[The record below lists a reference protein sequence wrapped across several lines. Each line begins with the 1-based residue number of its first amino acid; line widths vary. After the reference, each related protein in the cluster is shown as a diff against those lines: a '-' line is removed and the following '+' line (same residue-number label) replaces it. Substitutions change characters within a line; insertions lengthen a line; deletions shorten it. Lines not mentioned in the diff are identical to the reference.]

1 MPNNKEKTDNRV
13 IALSVIVLVLTILIG
28 ALLFTRK
35 DDLLLAK
42 KLCSNLMNANVL
54 SEGEC
59 ILSTSAPI
67 LFEKTFPRGT
77 PEETVI
83 AGMEGFRIS
92 NNFHSSIKTCSDYRV
107 ISFQTKG
114 WLIFWNEYINFSF
127 CNGALIGQTYSN

>member
-1 MPNNKEKTDNRV
+1 MKLDYKVFSGT
-13 IALSVIVLVLTILIG
+13 SSQY
-28 ALLFTRK
+28 
-35 DDLLLAK
+35 LAK
-42 KLCSNLMNANVL
+42 KICSNLMNANVL

-59 ILSTSAPI
+59 ILSTSVPV
-67 LFEKTFPRGT
+67 LFEKSFPDGT
-77 PEETVI
+77 PVDDVL